1 MVFGSVIT
9 GRFLDRDYAA
19 IKNIMIKKAQSDPE
33 KRDVKDVTKDENFP
47 IEMARLRTMP
57 IYVAAFVA
65 CTIGYGW
72 CLKARVSLAGPLIL
86 QIISESV

>member
-19 IKNIMIKKAQSDPE
+19 IKNSMIKKAQSDPE
-33 KRDVKDVTKDENFP
+33 KRDVKDVTRDENFP

-57 IYVAAFVA
+57 IYVAVFVA

-72 CLKARVSLAGPLIL
+72 CLQARVSLAGPLIL